1 MYGSD
6 PSMSDESAA
15 VLADILADMAALR
28 ASRRRRALYATDDF
42 SETQHYK
49 VRDSSTAEICR
60 QLSVIAPL
68 ARSA

>member
-15 VLADILADMAALR
+15 VLADILADMAAL
-28 ASRRRRALYATDDF
+28 ATRRRRALYTTDDF

-49 VRDSSTAEICR
+49 VRDSSTAETCR
-60 QLSVIAPL
+60 QLSVVAPL